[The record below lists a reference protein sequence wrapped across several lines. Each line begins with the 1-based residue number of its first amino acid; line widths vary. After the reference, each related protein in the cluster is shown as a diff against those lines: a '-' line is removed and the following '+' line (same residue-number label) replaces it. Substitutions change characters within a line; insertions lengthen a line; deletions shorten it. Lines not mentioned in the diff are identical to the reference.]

1 MEIVKIRRVG
11 NSNVL
16 SVPRSLARA
25 GYEAGQ
31 PVLIEQ
37 LDNGDLLI
45 RRVESHRQ
53 FIRETMRSV
62 AKKHRRSLDMLAAHD
77 RGEETGA
84 SPNRV
89 PGNVASSR

>member
-1 MEIVKIRRVG
+1 MEIVKIRKVG

-37 LDNGDLLI
+37 LANGDLLV

-77 RGEETGA
+77 CGEQTEPAHDRHLRT
-84 SPNRV
+84 
-89 PGNVASSR
+89 

>member
-16 SVPRSLARA
+16 SVPRAFAQA

-31 PVLIEQ
+31 PVVIEQ

-45 RRVESHRQ
+45 RRVESHRAL
-53 FIRETMRSV
+53 IRETMRAV
-62 AKKHRRSLDMLAAHD
+62 AERHRQSLDTLAPHD
-77 RGEETGA
+77 QSVDQST
-84 SPNRV
+84 SDPT
-89 PGNVASSR
+89 